1 MTKNQSQSDF
11 TENIRSDFSNTIG
24 VILNHPYLYA
34 LEKKEIS
41 KEKLEIFVCE
51 QYHIITN
58 DKRNFAFMI
67 SRASSDLARKLFI
80 DCLDVELN
88 ALGNLTIMAEESNID
103 KRKIEDYKPLAGCQA
118 YTNYLTRLA
127 IYGSE
132 AEILIALLMDLPVWG
147 ANCSKISSI
156 LKKNYGFSEKSC
168 IFLDKFACPLPKRFV
183 NISKELI
190 GIAILEHEKSLH
202 TAARLILDYEL
213 CFWDEIYKYSIKE

>member
-1 MTKNQSQSDF
+1 MTRNQSKSNFIEQ
-11 TENIRSDFSNTIG
+11 IRSDLSNTIDA
-24 VILNHPYLYA
+24 ILNHPYLFA

-41 KEKLEIFVCE
+41 KVKLEVFVCE

-58 DKRNFAFMI
+58 DKRNFAFTI
-67 SRASSDLARKLFI
+67 SKASSDVASKLFI

-88 ALGNLTIMAEESNID
+88 ALGNLTIMAEELIID
-103 KRKIEDYKPLAGCQA
+103 KRKIEAYQQLAGCQA

-127 IYGSE
+127 VYGSD
-132 AEILIALLMDLPVWG
+132 AEILTALLIDLPVWG

-168 IFLDKFACPLPKRFV
+168 IFLDKFACPLPEEFV
-183 NISKELI
+183 NKSKELI
-190 GIAILEHEKSLH
+190 CIAILEHEKSLQ

-213 CFWDEIYKYSIKE
+213 CFWDTIYKHSINE